1 MTSGQFEGATPI
13 PSRFLRRLGPVATIA
28 LAQLFGTSLWF
39 SANSATDTLMT
50 SWQISAAD
58 IGWLTSAVP
67 ACFILATIIM
77 ALGSPAERYRASLI
91 FVAFSACGAEKHKY

>member
-58 IGWLTSAVP
+58 IGWLTNAVQGG
-67 ACFILATIIM
+67 FILGTMIM
-77 ALGSPAERYRASLI
+77 ALGGLA
-91 FVAFSACGAEKHKY
+91 